1 MLEIEN
7 LDDHQ
12 KPLSERGD
20 DPKMED
26 DVLMRVIYTNNII
39 VII

>member
-1 MLEIEN
+1 MLEREN
-7 LDDHQ
+7 PDGHQ

-26 DVLMRVIYTNNII
+26 DVLRKGVYTRVF
-39 VII
+39 